1 MGEMLERIPP
11 TYIAVLVP
19 VAAAI
24 NVVGG
29 YIVNVLHLPV
39 FLDMIGTC
47 VTCWVLGPWWG
58 VLTGVITNL
67 AIALLVNP
75 VYLPFAACNAIGA
88 LVWGYGAKIGLTKD
102 FPRLLLLGII
112 SAFIITSMAVPIY
125 VFVFGGATGHFA
137 DIMTAVYLQMGAQLW
152 VAVFSSNILSSLADK
167 ILAVFLAVLIVEALP
182 PTLRYRVEITK
193 QPPLRVV
200 MYAIIGIVI
209 GVALAAGFVILTAK

>member
-1 MGEMLERIPP
+1 MSEVPGRIPP

-47 VTCWVLGPWWG
+47 VVSWVLGPWWG
-58 VLTGVITNL
+58 VLTGVVTNF
-67 AIALLVNP
+67 AIALLINP

-88 LVWGYGAKIGLTKD
+88 LVWGYGARIGLAKD
-102 FPRLLLLGII
+102 FPRLLFLGIV
-112 SAFIITSMAVPIY
+112 SAFVITSMAVPIY

-167 ILAVFLAVLIVEALP
+167 ILAVFLAVLIIEALP
-182 PTLRYRVEITK
+182 PMLRYKVEVAK
-193 QPPLRVV
+193 QPRLRVV
-200 MYAIIGIVI
+200 MYAIVGIVI

>member
-1 MGEMLERIPP
+1 MSSTLERIPP
-11 TYIAVLVP
+11 TYIAVLIP

-24 NVVGG
+24 NIVGG
-29 YIVNVLHLPV
+29 YIVTALHLPV

-47 VTCWVLGPWWG
+47 VVAWVLGPWWG
-58 VLTGVITNL
+58 VLTGVVTNL
-67 AIALLVNP
+67 GLALLVNP

-88 LVWGYGAKIGLTKD
+88 LVWGYGLKIGLTKD

-112 SAFIITSMAVPIY
+112 SAFVITSMAVPIY

-167 ILAVFLAVLIVEALP
+167 ILAVFLAVPIVQALP
-182 PTLRYRVEITK
+182 PMLRYRVEITK
-193 QPPLRVV
+193 QPPMKVI
-200 MYAIIGIVI
+200 MYTIIGLVI
-209 GVALAAGFVILTAK
+209 GVALAAGFVIISAK